1 MSSGQR
7 NFIEN
12 MFQFV
17 VSMGIKDFF
26 YTFIDQT
33 AFSKIAMAYSFWK
46 KKSNTTVLTVGLAP
60 LGHSIET
67 EDFSES

>member
-46 KKSNTTVLTVGLAP
+46 KSQILLCLLGPLLLTWFNFNP
-60 LGHSIET
+60 SM
-67 EDFSES
+67 DK